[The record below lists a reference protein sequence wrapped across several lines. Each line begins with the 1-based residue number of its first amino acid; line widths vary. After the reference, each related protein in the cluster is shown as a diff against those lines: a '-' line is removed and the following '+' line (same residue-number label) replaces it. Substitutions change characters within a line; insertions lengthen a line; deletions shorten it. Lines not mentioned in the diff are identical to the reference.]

1 KFVGLAAVEAGGFQ
15 SHVAVS
21 ESDSDYIVGNVG
33 GVVKVVCERRDRI
46 FRRGWPVRIGEW
58 AHGRVAHRRSVKRQQ
73 RICAQFVVVERSQ
86 FHEEIVGMLPIDDRA
101 SEGGL

>member
-1 KFVGLAAVEAGGFQ
+1 MELGKRILKAPILARIDGQARRPGVDFAGVQVPAKFVGLAAVEAGGFQ

-58 AHGRVAHRRSVKRQQ
+58 AHGRVAHRRSVK
-73 RICAQFVVVERSQ
+73 
-86 FHEEIVGMLPIDDRA
+86 
-101 SEGGL
+101 